1 MSGVETK
8 DRFLASLWG
17 IISCASCCVYKLSI
31 EGWLFFFCV
40 AQFFSNVL
48 ENKDQLLSPD
58 DNPRLAILSK
68 RATVERKGSR
78 ASFIGEQSP
87 TEFGVPSASDELE
100 DLC

>member
-1 MSGVETK
+1 MFINCQSKGGY
-8 DRFLASLWG
+8 F
-17 IISCASCCVYKLSI
+17 Y
-31 EGWLFFFCV
+31 V

-78 ASFIGEQSP
+78 ASFIGERSP

>member
-1 MSGVETK
+1 MQVAVFINCQSKG
-8 DRFLASLWG
+8 G
-17 IISCASCCVYKLSI
+17 Y
-31 EGWLFFFCV
+31 FFCV

-68 RATVERKGSR
+68 RATVERIGSR
-78 ASFIGEQSP
+78 ASFIGERSP